1 MRQNLPI
8 ILGALVIFAAVA
20 AVILHF
26 MPEPV
31 TDTDYLI
38 AGSAGTLAALVVLFL
53 ALVSTRMKSN
63 DVFFKKRKKQR

>member
-8 ILGALVIFAAVA
+8 ILGAIVIFAGVSALL
-20 AVILHF
+20 LHF

-53 ALVSTRMKSN
+53 ALVSTRMKSS
-63 DVFFKKRKKQR
+63 DVFVKKRKKVK

>member
-8 ILGALVIFAAVA
+8 ILGALVIFAAVSGII
-20 AVILHF
+20 VHF

-31 TDTDYLI
+31 EDTDYLI
-38 AGSAGTLAALVVLFL
+38 AGSAGTLAALLVLFL

-63 DVFFKKRKKQR
+63 DVFFKKRKKGK